1 MKKRAVLVSTATG
14 YKLAKCSLVWIGVLW
29 NAVSYWIQFSTIST
43 QIQCNLHIQH
53 LQFQI
58 TFPLQKTVLAP
69 TPGAWCVFY
78 DMLDAGSFLYF
89 YFCKRETH
97 NRQRLLQTKIQLH
110 VPHSFRSTS
119 VTATKFPCHVGDRC
133 ALVWHKYVGWMCTWA
148 FVGSSFALS
157 SPLYNCKKSCWSRCL
172 WVCLQW

>member
-1 MKKRAVLVSTATG
+1 MFIGLNWST
-14 YKLAKCSLVWIGVLW
+14 LKCSKLLNTVFNYINPDTVQFTYSAFTVSNHIPLTKNSPGTNSRCMVCILWHVGCWLFFVL
-29 NAVSYWIQFSTIST
+29 F
-43 QIQCNLHIQH
+43 
-53 LQFQI
+53 
-58 TFPLQKTVLAP
+58 
-69 TPGAWCVFY
+69 
-78 DMLDAGSFLYF
+78 
-89 YFCKRETH
+89 FCKRETH